1 MYLGKGKE
9 KDTIL
14 SLLHRFV
21 TYPTFS
27 TSIVGEAVDHYLHYQ
42 THSRTVVGTSPEKT
56 AISSF
61 RW

>member
-27 TSIVGEAVDHYLHYQ
+27 TSIVGEAVDHYQ
-42 THSRTVVGTSPEKT
+42 THSRTVVGTSSEKT